1 MHASEGEKQAL
12 CPGCGDMKSLGPE
25 VKEGDRV
32 LCGVCAG
39 SAYRLVRQE
48 DQWALE
54 PIPTASCPVCDEVI
68 ELGSGVQ
75 PGDIVEH
82 CGQAFRLSFEYGA
95 WALEG
100 EAAS

>member
-1 MHASEGEKQAL
+1 ML
-12 CPGCGDMKSLGPE
+12 CD
-25 VKEGDRV
+25 
-32 LCGVCAG
+32 VCAG

-54 PIPTASCPVCDEVI
+54 PTPTASCPVCDEVI
-68 ELGSGVQ
+68 ELNSSVQ
-75 PGDIVEH
+75 PGDTVEH

>member
-1 MHASEGEKQAL
+1 MMTL
-12 CPGCGDMKSLGPE
+12 DPE

-32 LCGVCAG
+32 LCDVCAG
-39 SAYRLVRQE
+39 SAFRLVKQE

-54 PIPTASCPVCDEVI
+54 PTPAASCPVCDEVI
-68 ELGSGVQ
+68 ELDSGVQ
-75 PGDIVEH
+75 PGEIVEH